1 MSEFKSPDELF
12 EQARHAILYQDE
24 PLMALC
30 VPLYY
35 HLRLQKFHL
44 KHDHKQA
51 IQQKNHFEQTK
62 LTAPP
67 TINKAPLFIT
77 GKTGSGKTHLIKT
90 LCQMTGVNFLVIN
103 ATHMSNSGFKG
114 MTLADIGEMLLSQA
128 KNERLAQFSVVFFD
142 EFDKLF
148 LEGTNSVR
156 DWHRALATELLTI
169 IEGSSDFPV
178 KDDKGIPTHHM
189 MFILGGS
196 FGMHQDNAPI
206 GFTATP
212 HKTATPM
219 NLVGLS
225 EYGLPDELSGRIG
238 RIIRMNELTD
248 DQLKD
253 ILCKSPTSPFVALQ
267 KQLSLEW
274 CQVSMSTELLNE
286 LVVRQKDAI
295 AKFGVRGLY
304 QGFYEL
310 PQVQD
315 VLRCAPDNRYHHY
328 ELTVDGH
335 TKTYQPNYRPT
346 PNITIKV
353 MPTFQPEPE
362 PEHITGDDMPF

>member
-1 MSEFKSPDELF
+1 MSEFKSPNELF

-30 VPLYY
+30 VSLYY
-35 HLRLQKFHL
+35 HLRLRTFHL
-44 KHDHKQA
+44 KYDHKKA
-51 IQQKNHFEQTK
+51 LQQKKQMQDMV
-62 LTAPP
+62 LSVPP

-90 LCQMTGVNFLVIN
+90 LCQMAGVNFLAVN

-128 KNERLAQFSVVFFD
+128 GHERLAEFSVVFFD

-148 LEGTNSVR
+148 LDGANSVR
-156 DWHRALATELLTI
+156 DWHKALATELLTI

-178 KDDKGIPTHHM
+178 KDKKGIPTHHM
-189 MFILGGS
+189 MFVLGGS
-196 FGMHQDNAPI
+196 FAMHQDNAPI
-206 GFTATP
+206 GFTTIP
-212 HKTATPM
+212 NKTTVPM
-219 NLVGLS
+219 DLVGLS

-238 RIIRMNELTD
+238 RIIRMNTLND
-248 DQLKD
+248 DELKD

-274 CQVSMSTELLNE
+274 CQVSLSDELLDE
-286 LVVRQKDAI
+286 LVICQKDAI

-304 QGFYEL
+304 QGFYDL

-315 VLRCAPDNRYHHY
+315 LLRYAPDNRYHHY
-328 ELTVDGH
+328 ELTKDGY
-335 TKTYQPNYRPT
+335 TKTHRPDYRPT
-346 PNITIKV
+346 PKITVKITQQPKPKV
-353 MPTFQPEPE
+353 AST
-362 PEHITGDDMPF
+362 IDDGMPF